1 MKVKDSMNTKISKV
15 VDNKIGDNFTYVAP
29 VNMYGARLGDDVF
42 IGPFCEIQKNVYI
55 GDRVRIQSHSFVCEN
70 VTIYDDTFIAH
81 GVMFT
86 NDKFADGQLSK
97 DYLPTHIGHR
107 CRIGSNV
114 TILPVFIGDDIT
126 VGAGSVV
133 TKDINE
139 PGIYAGNPARRI
151 K

>member
-1 MKVKDSMNTKISKV
+1 MVMKQMNSKICQLK
-15 VDNKIGDNFTYVAP
+15 DNKVGENFTYVAP
-29 VNMYGARLGDDVF
+29 LNMYGAKVGDDVF
-42 IGPFCEIQKNVYI
+42 VGPFCEIQKDVHI
-55 GDRVRIQSHSFVCEN
+55 GDRVRIQSHSFICEN
-70 VTIYDDTFIAH
+70 VTIYNDTFIAH

-97 DYLPTHIGHR
+97 DYLHTHIGHR

-133 TKDINE
+133 TKDLKE

>member
-1 MKVKDSMNTKISKV
+1 MNSNISQVINIKRG
-15 VDNKIGDNFTYVAP
+15 KNFTYVAP
-29 VNMYGARLGDDVF
+29 INMYGVEVGDDVF
-42 IGPFCEIQKNVYI
+42 IGPFCEIQKDVIVGSN
-55 GDRVRIQSHSFVCEN
+55 VRIQSHSFICEN
-70 VTIYDDTFIAH
+70 TYIGDDTFIAH

-97 DYLPTHIGHR
+97 NYLLTYIGKR

-114 TILPVFIGDDIT
+114 TLLPVKICDDVTI
-126 VGAGSVV
+126 GAGSVV
-133 TKDINE
+133 TKDIVE

>member
-1 MKVKDSMNTKISKV
+1 MKQMNSKISKV
-15 VDNKIGDNFTYVAP
+15 VDNIVGENLIYIEP
-29 VNMYGARLGDDVF
+29 INMYGAIIGDNVF
-42 IGPFCEIQKNVYI
+42 IGPFCEIQKDVYI
-55 GDRVRIQSHSFVCEN
+55 GDRVRIQSHSFICEN

-114 TILPVFIGDDIT
+114 TILPVFIGDDVTI
-126 VGAGSVV
+126 GAGSVV
-133 TKDINE
+133 TKDIRE

>member
-1 MKVKDSMNTKISKV
+1 MNSNISQVINIKRG
-15 VDNKIGDNFTYVAP
+15 KNFTYVAP
-29 VNMYGARLGDDVF
+29 INMYGVEVGDDVF
-42 IGPFCEIQKNVYI
+42 IGPFCEIQKDVVI
-55 GDRVRIQSHSFVCEN
+55 GCNVRIQSHSFICEK
-70 VTIYDDTFIAH
+70 TYIGDDTFIAH

-97 DYLPTHIGHR
+97 NYLPTYIGKR

-114 TILPVFIGDDIT
+114 TLLPVKICDDVTI
-126 VGAGSVV
+126 GAGSVV
-133 TKDINE
+133 TKDIVE

>member
-1 MKVKDSMNTKISKV
+1 MNSNISQVINIKRG
-15 VDNKIGDNFTYVAP
+15 KNFTYVAP
-29 VNMYGARLGDDVF
+29 INMYGVEVGDDVF
-42 IGPFCEIQKNVYI
+42 IGPFCEIQKDVIVGSN
-55 GDRVRIQSHSFVCEN
+55 VRIQSHSFICEN
-70 VTIYDDTFIAH
+70 TYIGDDTFIAH

-97 DYLPTHIGHR
+97 NYLPTYIGKR

-114 TILPVFIGDDIT
+114 TLLPVKICDDVTI
-126 VGAGSVV
+126 GAGSVV
-133 TKDINE
+133 TKDISE

>member
-1 MKVKDSMNTKISKV
+1 MNTKISKV

-29 VNMYGARLGDDVF
+29 VNMYGARVGDDVF
-42 IGPFCEIQKNVYI
+42 VGPFCEIQKDVIVGSN
-55 GDRVRIQSHSFVCEN
+55 VRIQSHSFICEN
-70 VTIYDDTFIAH
+70 TYIGDDTFIAH

-86 NDKFADGQLSK
+86 NDKFADGLLSK
-97 DYLPTHIGHR
+97 NYLPTYIGKR

-114 TILPVFIGDDIT
+114 TLLPVKICDDVTI
-126 VGAGSVV
+126 GAGSVV
-133 TKDINE
+133 TKDIVE

>member
-1 MKVKDSMNTKISKV
+1 MNSNISQVINIKRG
-15 VDNKIGDNFTYVAP
+15 KNFTYVAP
-29 VNMYGARLGDDVF
+29 INMYGVEVGDDVF
-42 IGPFCEIQKNVYI
+42 IGPFCEIQKDVIVGSN
-55 GDRVRIQSHSFVCEN
+55 VRIQSHSFICEN
-70 VTIYDDTFIAH
+70 TYIGDDTFSAH

-97 DYLPTHIGHR
+97 NYLPTYIGKR

-114 TILPVFIGDDIT
+114 TLLPVKICDDVTI
-126 VGAGSVV
+126 GAGSVV
-133 TKDINE
+133 TKDIVE

>member
-1 MKVKDSMNTKISKV
+1 MNSNISQVINIKRG
-15 VDNKIGDNFTYVAP
+15 KNFTYVAP
-29 VNMYGARLGDDVF
+29 INMYGVEVGDDVF
-42 IGPFCEIQKNVYI
+42 IGPFCEIQKAVIVGSN
-55 GDRVRIQSHSFVCEN
+55 VRIQSHSFICEN
-70 VTIYDDTFIAH
+70 TYIGDDTFIAH

-97 DYLPTHIGHR
+97 NYLPTYIGKR

-114 TILPVFIGDDIT
+114 TLLPVKICDDVTI
-126 VGAGSVV
+126 GAGSVV
-133 TKDINE
+133 TKDIVE

>member
-1 MKVKDSMNTKISKV
+1 MKISQVIDNV
-15 VDNKIGDNFTYVAP
+15 VGDNFTYIAP
-29 VNMYGARLGDDVF
+29 VNMYGVKVGDDVF
-42 IGPFCEIQKNVYI
+42 VGPFCEIQRNVTI
-55 GDRVRIQSHSFVCEN
+55 GDRVRIQSHSFICEN
-70 VTIYDDTFIAH
+70 VGIKDDTFIAH

-114 TILPVFIGDDIT
+114 TILPVKICNDVTI
-126 VGAGSVV
+126 GAGSVV
-133 TKDINE
+133 TKDIIK